1 MMCQGIERERLEHTS
16 AMQQDYILRMIQ
28 QLSGFLIRVTKLR
41 EAGQT
46 EQALVETSDAFGKM
60 GGLNAS
66 LVHAISED
74 DLLQLLRA
82 RGAIDADR
90 CYALAEILREEA
102 SIYDD
107 LGQPEESLPR
117 YLKSLRLHLEA
128 FPDPRDAPTELSIT
142 ALAELIDHVPV
153 TVMSLPTFDELV
165 IYLTESGA
173 YALAENV
180 LLERQSSFPED
191 ETVRRI
197 GEAFYRNVLDQPD
210 DGIEA
215 GGLSREE
222 AEEGLASMQS
232 A

>member
-1 MMCQGIERERLEHTS
+1 MH
-16 AMQQDYILRMIQ
+16 QDYILRMIQ

-46 EQALVETSDAFGKM
+46 EQALEATSEAFGTM

-66 LVHAISED
+66 LVHALSED
-74 DLLQLLRA
+74 DLVQLLRA
-82 RGAIDADR
+82 RGGVDADR
-90 CYALAEILREEA
+90 CFALAEILREEA
-102 SIYDD
+102 SIYDE
-107 LGQPEESLPR
+107 LGQPEEALPR

-128 FPDPRDAPTELSIT
+128 FPDPREAPTRISVESLG
-142 ALAELIDHVPV
+142 ELIDHIPASAL
-153 TVMSLPTFDELV
+153 SLSTFDDLV
-165 IYLTESGA
+165 IFLTESGA

-180 LLERQSSFPED
+180 LLERREAIPED
-191 ETVRRI
+191 DTVRRI
-197 GEAFYRNVLDQPD
+197 GEAFYRSVLDQPD

-222 AEEGLASMQS
+222 AEEGLLSMRE

>member
-1 MMCQGIERERLEHTS
+1 
-16 AMQQDYILRMIQ
+16 MQQDYILRMIQ
-28 QLSGFLIRVTKLR
+28 QLSGFLVRVTKLR

-46 EQALVETSDAFGKM
+46 EQALEATAEAFGTM

-66 LVHAISED
+66 LVHALSED
-74 DLLQLLRA
+74 DLVQLLRA
-82 RGAIDADR
+82 RGSIDPDR

-107 LGQPEESLPR
+107 LGQPDESLPR

-128 FPDPRDAPTELSIT
+128 FPDPREAPTQMSIN
-142 ALAELIDHVPV
+142 ALADLIDHVPASA
-153 TVMSLPTFDELV
+153 MSLPTFDDLV
-165 IYLTESGA
+165 IFLTESGA

-180 LLERQSSFPED
+180 LLEREDAFPDD
-191 ETVRRI
+191 ETLRKI
-197 GEAFYRNVLDQPD
+197 GEAFYRSVLDQPD

-222 AEEGLASMQS
+222 AEDGLASMRTRD
-232 A
+232 

>member
-1 MMCQGIERERLEHTS
+1 
-16 AMQQDYILRMIQ
+16 MQQDYILRMIQ
-28 QLSGFLIRVTKLR
+28 QLSGFLVRVTKLR

-46 EQALVETSDAFGKM
+46 EQALEATSEAFGTM

-66 LVHAISED
+66 LVHAVSED
-74 DLLQLLRA
+74 DLVQLLRA
-82 RGAIDADR
+82 RGSIDPDR
-90 CYALAEILREEA
+90 CYAIAEILREEA

-107 LGQPEESLPR
+107 LGQPDESLPR

-128 FPDPRDAPTELSIT
+128 FPDPREAPTQTSIN
-142 ALAELIDHVPV
+142 ALADLIDHVPASA
-153 TVMSLPTFDELV
+153 MSLPTFDDLV
-165 IYLTESGA
+165 IFLTESGA

-180 LLERQSSFPED
+180 LLERRDAFPDD
-191 ETVRRI
+191 ETLRKI
-197 GEAFYRNVLDQPD
+197 GEAFYRSVLDQPD

-222 AEEGLASMQS
+222 AEDGLASMRTG